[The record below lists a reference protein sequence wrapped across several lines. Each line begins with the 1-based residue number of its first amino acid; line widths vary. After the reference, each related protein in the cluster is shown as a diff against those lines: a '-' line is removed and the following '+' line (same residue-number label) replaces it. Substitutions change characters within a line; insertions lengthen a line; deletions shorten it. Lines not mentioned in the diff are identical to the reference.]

1 MSNEL
6 YHHGI
11 KGQRWGVRRYQNQDG
26 TLTAAGK
33 KRYRTDADSD
43 RSLMSKP
50 WDKLYSDIL
59 TKSGDWYN
67 SEGVSKG
74 FKEVIQESK
83 DLRRSIDK
91 KYEHPRTEEAINL
104 GQKRAELFDEK
115 FKAKSEKYDALKKDF
130 DDASRAVNK
139 KYEKYDH
146 SKWSE
151 IPSKTKLEIIKDSE
165 KLKRKYSDLGKERD
179 RIEKEIYKDP
189 EFAKLS
195 KKYNRLERIT
205 SAYNRAFNSY
215 GRSFD
220 EFQKKRGTLDDK
232 LAGIV
237 LKDLGYRDTEAGRKF
252 LLDQGLIFVD

>member
-50 WDKLYSDIL
+50 WNKLYSDIL
-59 TKSGDWYN
+59 KKSGDWYN
-67 SEGVSKG
+67 SEGVSEG
-74 FKEVIQESK
+74 FKEVIQETK
-83 DLRRSIDK
+83 DLKRSIAK
-91 KYEHPRTEEAINL
+91 KYEHPKTEEARNL
-104 GQKRAELFDEK
+104 GKKMSELYDEK

-130 DDASRAVNK
+130 DDAYLEYYK
-139 KYEKYDH
+139 KHEKYVRRN
-146 SKWSE
+146 SSE
-151 IPSKTKLEIIKDSE
+151 IPSKKKMEMIKDGYN
-165 KLKRKYSDLGKERD
+165 LGRKRSAVREERD
-179 RIEKEIYKDP
+179 RIDKEIRKDP
-189 EFAKLS
+189 EFAELS
-195 KKYNRLERIT
+195 KKYNRLESIT
-205 SAYNRAFNSY
+205 SAYNRAVNSY
-215 GRSFD
+215 RRSFD
-220 EFQKKRGTLDDK
+220 EFQKKRGKLDDK

-252 LLDQGLIFVD
+252 LLDKGLIFVD